1 MIHIIMGPPCA
12 GKSTYVREN
21 AKAGDLRVD
30 YDMIAQA
37 LGAENSHAA
46 EGLIRKAAF
55 DAREGAINAALKQHD
70 SESWIIHTSPSE
82 EHVKLYEEA
91 GAEFVA
97 LDPGYDVCM
106 ERAKTDGRPQQT
118 IDGIEKWYAGRKG
131 RDMKHKYKEFALIKS
146 NDDAGTI
153 SGYFSTYDRIP
164 DSYGDV
170 IAKGAFTETIRK
182 RKESGHPFPL
192 CWNHDLNQI
201 IGFVDPSDI
210 EDTDK
215 GPLMKEASFF
225 NTQLAQEKREL
236 VKSGVVYQ
244 FSFAYDVL
252 EAGPVELE
260 DGVKA
265 YELKKIELFEIS
277 IVPIPANPRAEVT
290 DIKSELETA
299 TVKIV
304 PEVDLEAFKKAMAEM
319 PLEVLD
325 VKAGRRNS
333 SKDVDTIKQI
343 ISLAQSLL
351 DEVNEADD
359 PEDGED
365 DVKANGAP
373 EEPERSNPEKERL
386 LNFIKTISEKKEN

>member
-1 MIHIIMGPPCA
+1 M
-12 GKSTYVREN
+12 
-21 AKAGDLRVD
+21 
-30 YDMIAQA
+30 
-37 LGAENSHAA
+37 
-46 EGLIRKAAF
+46 
-55 DAREGAINAALKQHD
+55 
-70 SESWIIHTSPSE
+70 
-82 EHVKLYEEA
+82 
-91 GAEFVA
+91 
-97 LDPGYDVCM
+97 
-106 ERAKTDGRPQQT
+106 
-118 IDGIEKWYAGRKG
+118 
-131 RDMKHKYKEFALIKS
+131 HKYKEFALIKS
-146 NDDAGTI
+146 ADDAGTI

-201 IGFVDPSDI
+201 IGSVDPDDI

-215 GPLMKEASFF
+215 GPLMKASFF
-225 NTQLAQEKREL
+225 NTQLAQEKREI

-260 DGVKA
+260 NGVKA
-265 YELKKIELFEIS
+265 YELKKLELFEVS
-277 IVPIPANPRAEVT
+277 IVPVPANPRAEMT
-290 DIKSELETA
+290 DIKSELATA

-304 PEVDLEAFKKAMAEM
+304 PEVDLEAFKKAMADM

-333 SKDVDTIKQI
+333 SKDADTIKQI